1 MSKSM
6 VLTLGHNSSAIV
18 VQNGNIL
25 GGYEEERFSNIK
37 SDSAFPNQAI
47 ERLIYQFGKHY
58 DDVCIGHWFTSGMIS
73 ANKYINMPMIEAL
86 SDGRVHSIQNGL
98 SHHDSHLLSAK
109 VFAEHYDFPKK
120 HLAIVA
126 DGFGTYGECI
136 SIYDCD
142 HTGHRLLN
150 RYFGYGNSLG
160 MLYQYATA
168 YLDMKMH
175 NHEYKLLGYEAH
187 IKEAL
192 TDTEIDFIHTII
204 FDDSSVWLKKMIR
217 EDVSRDTDPVVN
229 KSALAATQHDVANRL
244 DGVLEQMEK
253 TDCNIDQKRVI
264 ISYYVQGIVESV
276 IGALVDLHAP
286 KNLLVSGGLF
296 YNVKLNSML
305 ADRVEKFCV
314 MPLAGDQG
322 AGLGIYQAIHGNLK
336 WPGHLAWGHRNLHNV
351 EAAGIV
357 VVDSDDDKS
366 QILSVLADSILR
378 DGAVNLVRGSM
389 EFGPRSLC
397 NTATIANPTMDV
409 VEKINA
415 MNDRTTIMPMAP
427 AMTGEQVS
435 RMLKDSEKVV
445 GSLEYMVV
453 TRDVKPDFINCM
465 MGAAHH
471 YAVNDRW
478 TCRPQIV
485 KSKDMLMTD
494 LLENFGPLIN
504 TSFNYHGVPIA
515 FEKESIEYSHN
526 KQNQKSKITTVV
538 IK

>member
-25 GGYEEERFSNIK
+25 GGYEEERLSNIK

-47 ERLIYQFGKHY
+47 ERLIYRFGKHY

-86 SDGRVHSIQNGL
+86 SGGVVHSIQNGL

-109 VFAEHYDFPKK
+109 VFANYYDFPKK

-136 SIYDCD
+136 TIYDCD
-142 HTGHRLLN
+142 HTGHRILS

-160 MLYQYATA
+160 MLYQYTTA
-168 YLDMKMH
+168 YLGMKMN

-192 TDTEIDFIHTII
+192 SDTEIDFMHSII
-204 FDDSSVWLKKMIR
+204 FNDASTRVKTLILENID
-217 EDVSRDTDPVVN
+217 RDTDPIVN
-229 KSALAATQHDVANRL
+229 KSALAATQHEVANLL
-244 DGVLEQMEK
+244 DGILEQLEK
-253 TDCNIDQKRVI
+253 TDCDLEQKRII

-276 IGALVDLHAP
+276 IASLIDLHKP
-286 KNLLVSGGLF
+286 RNLLVSGGLF

-305 ADRVEKFCV
+305 ADKVEKLCV

-322 AGLGIYQAIHGNLK
+322 AGLGIYQAVHGDLK

-351 EAAGIV
+351 EGDGIITI
-357 VVDSDDDKS
+357 DSSNIDSAIEVAS
-366 QILSVLADSILR
+366 QQIIKDGCVNIVR
-378 DGAVNLVRGSM
+378 DSM

-397 NTATIANPTMDV
+397 NTATIADPTMDI

-427 AMTGEQVS
+427 AMTSEQVS
-435 RMLKDSEKVV
+435 SMLKDSQKVV
-445 GSLEYMVV
+445 GSLEYMIT
-453 TRDVKPDFINCM
+453 TRDVNPEFVDSMK
-465 MGAAHH
+465 GAAHH
-471 YAVNDRW
+471 YPVNGRW
-478 TCRPQIV
+478 TCRPQV
-485 KSKDMLMTD
+485 VGSNDVLMTE
-494 LLENFGPLIN
+494 LLEGFGPLIN

-515 FEKESIEYSHN
+515 FEKESIEYSHS
-526 KQNQKSKITTVV
+526 KQNEKSKIATIV